1 MTDENII
8 VLYKD
13 MPARIKSFV
22 LPDNFGNY
30 TIVLNSKLNQEQ
42 NLQSM
47 QHEIEHIECG
57 DYDNVHNVDVLE
69 FYRHNVSNILI

>member
-13 MPARIKSFV
+13 MPTRIRSFV

-30 TIVLNSKLNQEQ
+30 MVVLNSRLSHEQ
-42 NLQSM
+42 NLKSM
-47 QHEIEHIECG
+47 QHEIEHIEKG
-57 DYDNVHNVDVLE
+57 DYENIHNVDVLE
-69 FYRHNVSNILI
+69 FYRHNIYKAN